1 MFGDARVDV
10 SCIRS
15 LTEESRMV
23 IHLFTH
29 DVQSSITLQKN
40 PLISFSE
47 FNFDL
52 PAARDLWKSP
62 TAEAWRDKYL
72 SKGQAMGEMLVPR
85 VSEIGHRIDALD
97 EMNELVDVDLCY
109 AVLLH
114 GFWGQIN
121 AYRDSVRFYIPAES
135 RTSISGHGK
144 RNSTHRLWLASQHQ
158 ELYRDVG
165 EFSTMIQSYR
175 LPSHFRDE
183 PSIRGSPSVADSRD
197 LVLVAEL
204 FQMILHVSLDDL
216 QNFAGKSG
224 EEEARRATAY
234 LEDSWVTSS
243 EARHAA
249 WHAGQVLHHARRM
262 RPASLRNFNAV
273 TVYLASLTLWAY
285 GMLSSNGDHGR
296 GAVTGDR
303 GHGSKPSPRI
313 LVLLDGEENQETKA
327 YLQLGRGIPGLTDPG
342 GAQGGVEFLANPGVA
357 LVIAQDLLQDNFPVR
372 GEPLP
377 PLVESI
383 GKLLRDLGSG
393 PTGTGKPSRAASE
406 NAESLAETTRFVCS

>member
-1 MFGDARVDV
+1 
-10 SCIRS
+10 
-15 LTEESRMV
+15 MV

-47 FNFDL
+47 LNFGL
-52 PAARDLWKSP
+52 PAAKDLWKSP

-72 SKGQAMGEMLVPR
+72 SKGQALGEILIPR
-85 VSEIGHRIDALD
+85 VSEIGHRIDVLD
-97 EMNELVDVDLCY
+97 EIKELVDVDLCY
-109 AVLLH
+109 SVLLH

-121 AYRDSVRFYIPAES
+121 AYRDSVRFYIPVDS
-135 RTSISGHGK
+135 GTSISGHGK

-165 EFSTMIQSYR
+165 EFSTMIQSHR
-175 LPSHFRDE
+175 PPSHFRDQ
-183 PSIRGSPSVADSRD
+183 PSNRGTPDVTDSRD
-197 LVLVAEL
+197 LVLLAEL
-204 FQMILHVSLDDL
+204 FQMVLHVSLDDL

-224 EEEARRATAY
+224 EEEARRATTY

-243 EARHAA
+243 EARYAA
-249 WHAGQVLHHARRM
+249 WHAGQVLHHARQM
-262 RPASLRNFNAV
+262 PPASLRNFNAV
-273 TVYLASLTLWAY
+273 TVYLASLTLWVY
-285 GMLSSNGDHGR
+285 GLLSSNGEHGS
-296 GAVTGDR
+296 GSVNGDR
-303 GHGSKPSPRI
+303 GHGSKSSPGS
-313 LVLLDGEENQETKA
+313 LVLLDGDENRETKA
-327 YLQLGRGIPGLTDPG
+327 YLQLGRGIPGLAHRG
-342 GAQGGVEFLANPGVA
+342 GAQGGVEFLTNPGVA

-393 PTGTGKPSRAASE
+393 PTGTGRPSRAASE
-406 NAESLAETTRFVCS
+406 NAESRAETAGFGCL